1 MATRDGWIGWRP
13 DRSITI
19 VPRFQSNSP
28 AARRFGYKPKMI
40 TALLRAVEEV
50 FTPPLRHVVMLSL
63 ALAVA
68 CFAGLWIAIAL
79 MAHNTSLFGWWP
91 LDWIVDLL
99 GALAVLFLSWLL
111 FPAVVTMMAGFFL
124 DRVAAAVEARDYP
137 GLPPAAGMPLF
148 DMLMATLRLM
158 LLTII
163 LNLLVLPL
171 YLFLPGI
178 NFFVFL
184 VLNGYLF
191 GRAYFEVVA
200 FRRLDRGTAKA
211 VRQRFAGRVFIG
223 GLVITG
229 LFSLPLV
236 NLVAP
241 VIATAFMV
249 HVFES
254 LWRGEPRIAAS

>member
-28 AARRFGYKPKMI
+28 AALRFGYKPKMI

-163 LNLLVLPL
+163 LNLLALPL

-236 NLVAP
+236 NRCP
-241 VIATAFMV
+241 GHRHRV
-249 HVFES
+249 HGACF
-254 LWRGEPRIAAS
+254 

>member
-1 MATRDGWIGWRP
+1 MAIPFGQHRN
-13 DRSITI
+13 RSRT
-19 VPRFQSNSP
+19 VC
-28 AARRFGYKPKMI
+28 RRRASGISPKMI
-40 TALLRAVEEV
+40 TALIRAIEEV
-50 FTPPLRHVVMLSL
+50 FTRPLRHVVMLSL
-63 ALAVA
+63 ALAVG
-68 CFAGLWIAIAL
+68 CFAGLWIGIAL
-79 MAHNTSLFGWWP
+79 VAHNTSLFGWWP
-91 LDWIVDLL
+91 LDWIVDLF
-99 GALAVLFLSWLL
+99 GALGVLLLSWLL

-124 DRVAAAVEARDYP
+124 ERVAGAVEARDYP
-137 GLPPAAGMPLF
+137 ALPPPRGMPVY
-148 DMLMATLRLM
+148 DMLAATLRLM
-158 LLTII
+158 ILTIV
-163 LNLLVLPL
+163 LNLLALPL

-184 VLNGYLF
+184 ALNGYLF

-229 LFSLPLV
+229 LFSLPFV

-254 LWRGEPRIAAS
+254 LRRVEPRVAAS

>member
-1 MATRDGWIGWRP
+1 ML
-13 DRSITI
+13 
-19 VPRFQSNSP
+19 
-28 AARRFGYKPKMI
+28 AALI
-40 TALLRAVEEV
+40 RAIEEL
-50 FTPPLRHVVMLSL
+50 FTPPLRRVVVLSL

-68 CFAGLWIAIAL
+68 SFAVLWIGIAIL
-79 MAHNTSLFGWWP
+79 VHNTTLFGWWP
-91 LDWIVDLL
+91 LDWLIDLF
-99 GALAVLFLSWLL
+99 GALAILLLSWLL
-111 FPAVVTMMAGFFL
+111 FPAVVTLVMSFYL

-137 GLPPAAGMPLF
+137 GLDPARGTPLY
-148 DMLMATLRLM
+148 DIVVATLRLM
-158 LLTII
+158 LLTVI
-163 LNLLVLPL
+163 LNLLALPL
-171 YLFLPGI
+171 YLLLPGI

-184 VLNGYLF
+184 ALNGYLF
-191 GRAYFEVVA
+191 GRTYFEVVA
-200 FRRLDRGTAKA
+200 LRRLDRGTAKA

-254 LWRGEPRIAAS
+254 LRRREPRVLLS

>member
-1 MATRDGWIGWRP
+1 ML
-13 DRSITI
+13 
-19 VPRFQSNSP
+19 
-28 AARRFGYKPKMI
+28 AALI
-40 TALLRAVEEV
+40 RAIEEL
-50 FTPPLRHVVMLSL
+50 FTPPLRRVVVLSL

-68 CFAGLWIAIAL
+68 SFAALWIGIAIL
-79 MAHNTSLFGWWP
+79 VHNTTLFGWWP
-91 LDWIVDLL
+91 LDWLIDLF
-99 GALAVLFLSWLL
+99 GALAILLLSWLL
-111 FPAVVTMMAGFFL
+111 FPAVVTIVAGFFL

-137 GLPPAAGMPLF
+137 GLDPPRGAPLSAIVAATF
-148 DMLMATLRLM
+148 RLM
-158 LLTII
+158 LLTVI
-163 LNLLVLPL
+163 LNLLALPL
-171 YLFLPGI
+171 YLLLPGI

-184 VLNGYLF
+184 GLNGYLF
-191 GRAYFEVVA
+191 GRTYFEVVA
-200 FRRLDRGTAKA
+200 LRRLDRGTAKA

-254 LWRGEPRIAAS
+254 LRRLEPRVLLS

>member
-1 MATRDGWIGWRP
+1 
-13 DRSITI
+13 
-19 VPRFQSNSP
+19 V
-28 AARRFGYKPKMI
+28 
-40 TALLRAVEEV
+40 
-50 FTPPLRHVVMLSL
+50 
-63 ALAVA
+63 
-68 CFAGLWIAIAL
+68 
-79 MAHNTSLFGWWP
+79 
-91 LDWIVDLL
+91 
-99 GALAVLFLSWLL
+99 LSWLL
-111 FPAVVTMMAGFFL
+111 FPAIVTMVMGFFL

-137 GLPPAAGMPLF
+137 GRTPAHGAPLG
-148 DMLMATLRLM
+148 DIVAATLRLM
-158 LLTII
+158 LLTIL

-171 YLFLPGI
+171 YLLLPGI

-184 VLNGYLF
+184 GLNGYLF

-254 LWRGEPRIAAS
+254 LRRVEPRIAAS

>member
-1 MATRDGWIGWRP
+1 MLTAFL
-13 DRSITI
+13 RS
-19 VPRFQSNSP
+19 
-28 AARRFGYKPKMI
+28 
-40 TALLRAVEEV
+40 VEEL
-50 FTPPLRHVVMLSL
+50 FTPPLRRVVLLSL

-68 CFAGLWIAIAL
+68 SFAVLWIAIAIL
-79 MAHNTSLFGWWP
+79 AHNTALFGWWP
-91 LDWIVDLL
+91 LDWLVDLF
-99 GALAVLFLSWLL
+99 GALAVLLLSGLL
-111 FPAVVTMMAGFFL
+111 FPAVTTIVMGFFL
-124 DRVAAAVEARDYP
+124 DRVARAVEARDYP
-137 GLPPAAGMPLF
+137 GLPPPRGAPLG
-148 DMLMATLRLM
+148 DIIATTLRLM
-158 LLTII
+158 VLAVV
-163 LNLLVLPL
+163 LNLLALPL
-171 YLFLPGI
+171 YLLLPGI

-254 LWRGEPRIAAS
+254 LRRVEPRLLSS